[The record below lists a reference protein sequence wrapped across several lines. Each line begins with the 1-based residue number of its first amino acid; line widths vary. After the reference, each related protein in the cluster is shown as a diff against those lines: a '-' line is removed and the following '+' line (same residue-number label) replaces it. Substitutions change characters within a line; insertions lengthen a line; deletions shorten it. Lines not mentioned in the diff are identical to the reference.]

1 MRKITNNKTTLH
13 KDILSKKREMV
24 NKYVEYGVISK
35 EKGNKIISHM
45 EKRYEKLE
53 ENDFIPKCPR
63 SKKKCIE
70 KTN

>member
-1 MRKITNNKTTLH
+1 
-13 KDILSKKREMV
+13 MV